1 MKNSYSYKM
10 KCLVKCLDPECRDV
24 NGEGQIEVPLDPT
37 RAVDLK
43 EYLPCRCLWS
53 CDARVITLDAVGGR
67 FLLSVAFYE
76 PGGSATFDGEA
87 ADLEGGYLWSP
98 WVEIVAPRGS

>member
-1 MKNSYSYKM
+1 MTNSYSYKM

-53 CDARVITLDAVGGR
+53 CDARVITLDAVGPLGQR
-67 FLLSVAFYE
+67 FSVAVAFNE
-76 PGGSATFDGEA
+76 PGGTAVR
-87 ADLEGGYLWSP
+87 EGDAGRL
-98 WVEIVAPRGS
+98 APSEFSHVFLV